1 MSPINWLPVGSP
13 SSRELRDSQDR
24 GQAEGR
30 WQPDVWGQPRR
41 NQFRQHELPASLKG
55 DAMQAQHFRRSRPE
69 ELMNSERREL
79 SLHEIVQDYFPNKSF
94 DAPRS

>member
-1 MSPINWLPVGSP
+1 
-13 SSRELRDSQDR
+13 
-24 GQAEGR
+24 
-30 WQPDVWGQPRR
+30 
-41 NQFRQHELPASLKG
+41 
-55 DAMQAQHFRRSRPE
+55 MQAQHFRRSRPE